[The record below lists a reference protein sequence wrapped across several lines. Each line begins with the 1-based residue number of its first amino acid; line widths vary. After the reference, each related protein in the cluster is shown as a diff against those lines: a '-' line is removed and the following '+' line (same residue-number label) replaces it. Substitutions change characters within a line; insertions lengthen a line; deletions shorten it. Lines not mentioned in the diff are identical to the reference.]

1 MFCNFQSKKEKKTIK
16 CEIKNVCQ
24 HFLKYTLREGLL
36 TGRRWQPYFDSIYK
50 KIKKIFNSDI
60 NTGPQ
65 LRMSYC

>member
-36 TGRRWQPYFDSIYK
+36 TGRRWQPYFDLIYK
-50 KIKKIFNSDI
+50 KKKIISLKNRI
-60 NTGPQ
+60 LTAP
-65 LRMSYC
+65 

>member
-1 MFCNFQSKKEKKTIK
+1 MQCFVISNRKKKKKTIK

-50 KIKKIFNSDI
+50 KKMKFDCVENYWERQSA
-60 NTGPQ
+60 N
-65 LRMSYC
+65 L